1 MAYKKFNNNEEDSLR
16 SIDSG
21 YYDIRLS
28 EAGILLSALLQQQLS
43 VTVCSIT
50 PALDTEYCIPAAHAE
65 VAGNPPKL
73 LEEGESKQQDEGTD
87 SEPLLGIRRI
97 HGMAG
102 QFQVLNS
109 IPEEL
114 ESDPDAE
121 CIHQS

>member
-1 MAYKKFNNNEEDSLR
+1 M
-16 SIDSG
+16 
-21 YYDIRLS
+21 
-28 EAGILLSALLQQQLS
+28 LLCVQPRPHW
-43 VTVCSIT
+43 TH
-50 PALDTEYCIPAAHAE
+50 EYCIPAAHAE

-102 QFQVLNS
+102 QLQVLNS

-121 CIHQS
+121 CIHQSKTIRRRRQSK